1 GHSVTETRFAGLNDQ
16 ADTLIQSLIDR
27 VTNG

>member
-1 GHSVTETRFAGLNDQ
+1 TRFAGLNDQ